1 MSRLERWSR
10 LKRNV
15 PQEQDA
21 PPASPPVEEPVDE
34 LAAEHSA
41 AEALPTPEQAAEHVS
56 EQATEQTPEP
66 GSLDHTLPDPET
78 LAAGSDFSAFMLPGV
93 SGALRRRALKRLWA
107 TGNYNVRDGL
117 DDYDADYHKL
127 LKPMASELAG
137 KLRRWTHDVEA
148 RDVETQDVEA
158 HDVETQDVEKVTETE
173 KVEDVEAIEKTEA
186 GKAEASEA
194 AEKTAAPEKEHQPA
208 NQNGSLDDQSD
219 YVSNTATKT
228 C

>member
-56 EQATEQTPEP
+56 EQTTEQTPEP

-78 LAAGSDFSAFMLPGV
+78 LTAGSDFSAFMLPGV

-148 RDVETQDVEA
+148 RDVETQDVE
-158 HDVETQDVEKVTETE
+158 TQDVEKVTETE

-194 AEKTAAPEKEHQPA
+194 AEKTAAPEKEHQSA
-208 NQNGSLDDQSD
+208 SQNGSLDDQSD

>member
-56 EQATEQTPEP
+56 EQAAEQAPEP

-78 LAAGSDFSAFMLPGV
+78 LTAGSDFSAFMLPGV

-148 RDVETQDVEA
+148 RDVETQDVE
-158 HDVETQDVEKVTETE
+158 KVTETE

-194 AEKTAAPEKEHQPA
+194 AEKTAVPELENEHQSA
-208 NQNGSLDDQSD
+208 SQNGSLDDQSD

>member
-56 EQATEQTPEP
+56 EQTTEQTPEP

-137 KLRRWTHDVEA
+137 KLRRWTHE
-148 RDVETQDVEA
+148 
-158 HDVETQDVEKVTETE
+158 VEKVAETE
-173 KVEDVEAIEKTEA
+173 KVEDVEAIEKTEEIEKTEA
-186 GKAEASEA
+186 EKAEATEA
-194 AEKTAAPEKEHQPA
+194 AEKTVVPELENEHQSA
-208 NQNGSLDDQSD
+208 SQNGSLDDQSD